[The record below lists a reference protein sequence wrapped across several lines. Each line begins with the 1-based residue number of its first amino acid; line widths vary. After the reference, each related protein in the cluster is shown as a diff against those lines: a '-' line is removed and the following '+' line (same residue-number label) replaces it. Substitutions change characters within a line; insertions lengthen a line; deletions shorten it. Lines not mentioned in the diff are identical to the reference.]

1 MKHITKTSRL
11 AGLLERLFRD
21 LNTDIF
27 NNQLDTPII
36 TISPTKRAY
45 AHYTPFDAWN
55 VNERGKREIN
65 IASGTLNRPLENIVA
80 SLLHEMVHFYDD
92 TVLHVQDCSR
102 GGTYHN
108 KQFAKSC
115 TTHGLTV
122 THSDRYGWNRTELN
136 DDMIMWLLEY
146 DEFREIEMCRDY
158 YAPDGTSSGAKTADG
173 GRGNITVTTTVS
185 KSSSR
190 RYVCPFCGMI
200 IRATKQVNVI
210 CGDCMTKLIET

>member
-1 MKHITKTSRL
+1 MKKITKMSRL
-11 AGLLERLFRD
+11 ASLLEKLFRD
-21 LNTDIF
+21 LNADVF
-27 NNQLDTPII
+27 DNQLDTPII
-36 TISPTKRAY
+36 TISPTKRAF

-55 VNERGKREIN
+55 VGEQGKREVN
-65 IASGTLNRPLENIVA
+65 VASGTLNRPLENIVA
-80 SLLHEMVHFYDD
+80 SLLHEMVHMYND
-92 TVLHVQDCSR
+92 TILNVQDCSR
-102 GGTYHN
+102 GGTYHS
-108 KQFAKSC
+108 KKFATAAAS
-115 TTHGLTV
+115 HGLIV
-122 THSDRYGWNRTELN
+122 TRSEKYGYAHTELN
-136 DDMIMWLLEY
+136 DEMILWLLEH

-190 RYVCPFCGMI
+190 RYVCPCCGMI